1 MRRKQRCVSEIK
13 SKIDNNKVALV
24 PLIEKE
30 TAIVKWELLAQHMI
44 VDVHSVS
51 THRAEFS
58 SAERCTSAGECANAL
73 PLCGTRNYLQGC
85 LRRHSERLVLLA

>member
-24 PLIEKE
+24 HLIEKE

-44 VDVHSVS
+44 VDVAIVCQLIAQNLTLLNAVRALKSVPVPYRFVI
-51 THRAEFS
+51 HAI
-58 SAERCTSAGECANAL
+58 TSRVVFEGI
-73 PLCGTRNYLQGC
+73 PRD
-85 LRRHSERLVLLA
+85 